1 VNRTRWISVAAS
13 VLAGLGLHPQAHAGG
28 GASESS
34 SGDASGSSD
43 TGLGSTGGSDTTG
56 GDGDTSS
63 SGFGTDATSDSGGTT
78 ELGPCLSPLDD
89 TAGPGDTGT
98 GSSGVADDF
107 SDDSDTG
114 PCLSIA
120 PPNEGC
126 ECGPA
131 DDPAS
136 PLALLLPVLALRRR
150 AGRRERIDRLASEGR
165 LPPDVIARLR
175 ARLLDGE

>member
-1 VNRTRWISVAAS
+1 MNRTRWISVAAS
-13 VLAGLGLHPQAHAGG
+13 VLAGLGLHPHAHAGG
-28 GASESS
+28 GESSSS
-34 SGDASGSSD
+34 SGDTSGSSD
-43 TGLGSTGGSDTTG
+43 TGLGSTGGSDTGSSDG
-56 GDGDTSS
+56 GG
-63 SGFGTDATSDSGGTT
+63 SGSDTDATSDSGGTT
-78 ELGPCLSPLDD
+78 EIGPCLSPLDD